1 MAGVLCALLGA
12 GSDGQRFDLPV
23 SYYAWGDKYS
33 AGEQYGAD
41 GGYFSYL
48 SGGNFTPVAWQGR
61 TIRALVHSY
70 DFYAST
76 STTLIGIDGYN
87 ATPAPQRLRINGTNF
102 TLGAGSVAWLTN
114 VTGITFSPS
123 PTNNINWTSHGLAV
137 GDPVQFYCTGGMPT
151 GITAFTIYFVQSVVS
166 ASAFKIAATP
176 GGAAISF
183 TGSGSGTRYG
193 YKNPIT
199 SYQAFS
205 ALSGNPFA
213 SVLHHLE
220 VVLHTGR
227 PTELLHHAA
236 QREIVMETP
245 GELTH
250 RKIATAVL
258 DIVAAGRPAL
268 GDRPLGTLEDVVGPS
283 VDRDRHVLAQG
294 PFHPGIDH
302 LGNGEVEPG
311 RHEFQ
316 HRPEPPGIG

>member
-12 GSDGQRFDLPV
+12 GSDGQRIDLPV

-48 SGGNFTPVAWQGR
+48 SGGNFAPATWQGR

-87 ATPAPQRLRINGTNF
+87 ATPVPQRLRINGTNF

-137 GDPVQFYCTGGMPT
+137 GDPVQFYCTGGMPS

-199 SYQAFS
+199 SYQAFG

-213 SVLHHLE
+213 SVLPRTATITIATPATVTAAGHGLTNGKRVQFTTSGALPTGIFANTTYFVINAATDTFNLSATQSGAAIGTSGGQSGTHTMRE
-220 VVLHTGR
+220 VV
-227 PTELLHHAA
+227 
-236 QREIVMETP
+236 
-245 GELTH
+245 
-250 RKIATAVL
+250 
-258 DIVAAGRPAL
+258 
-268 GDRPLGTLEDVVGPS
+268 S
-283 VDRDRHVLAQG
+283 VTVS
-294 PFHPGIDH
+294 
-302 LGNGEVEPG
+302 
-311 RHEFQ
+311 
-316 HRPEPPGIG
+316 

>member
-213 SVLHHLE
+213 SVLPRTATITIASPATVTAAGHGLTNGKRVQFTTSGALPAGIFANTTYFVINAATDTFHLSATQGGAAIGTSGGQSGSHTLRE
-220 VVLHTGR
+220 VV
-227 PTELLHHAA
+227 
-236 QREIVMETP
+236 
-245 GELTH
+245 
-250 RKIATAVL
+250 
-258 DIVAAGRPAL
+258 
-268 GDRPLGTLEDVVGPS
+268 S
-283 VDRDRHVLAQG
+283 VTVS
-294 PFHPGIDH
+294 
-302 LGNGEVEPG
+302 
-311 RHEFQ
+311 
-316 HRPEPPGIG
+316 

>member
-12 GSDGQRFDLPV
+12 GSDGQRIDLPV

-48 SGGNFTPVAWQGR
+48 SGGNFAPATWQGR

-76 STTLIGIDGYN
+76 STTLIGIEGYN
-87 ATPAPQRLRINGTNF
+87 ATPVPQRLRINGTNF
-102 TLGAGSVAWLTN
+102 TLGASSVAWLTN
-114 VTGITFSPS
+114 MTGITFSPS

-137 GDPVQFYCTGGMPT
+137 GDPVQFYCTGGMPS

-199 SYQAFS
+199 SYQAFG

-213 SVLHHLE
+213 SVLPRTATITIASPATVTAAGHGLTNGKRVQFTTSGALPTGIFANTTYFVINAATDTFNLSATQGGAAIGTSGGQSGTHTMRE
-220 VVLHTGR
+220 VV
-227 PTELLHHAA
+227 
-236 QREIVMETP
+236 
-245 GELTH
+245 
-250 RKIATAVL
+250 
-258 DIVAAGRPAL
+258 
-268 GDRPLGTLEDVVGPS
+268 S
-283 VDRDRHVLAQG
+283 VTVS
-294 PFHPGIDH
+294 
-302 LGNGEVEPG
+302 
-311 RHEFQ
+311 
-316 HRPEPPGIG
+316 